1 LLQLFTHKLVLSGAS
16 PRSLMKEV
24 GEVASIR
31 PIADYTPTLVGM
43 DEASEALRIAR
54 NVLEQS
60 VKILRMESAN
70 S

>member
-1 LLQLFTHKLVLSGAS
+1 
-16 PRSLMKEV
+16 MKEV

-31 PIADYTPTLVGM
+31 PIADYTLTLVGI
-43 DEASEALRIAR
+43 DESSEALRIAR

-60 VKILRMESAN
+60 IKILRMESAN